1 MGGILTNYKKEWD
14 SLFFKLSH
22 INQYDK
28 EGFIK
33 DLSYQIGQLEFFHNN
48 VTRNQTGNPST
59 SYFKPKKSPEAHQI
73 AYFNLTNGF
82 PKELRGGH
90 WCYIVKRSK
99 SKFLV
104 IPCTS
109 VKDGKLADPD
119 YQVDIEIDNFENDKI
134 TRLQI
139 SDMRGIDAQRLY
151 INKGFYDV
159 VTERNV
165 IMNKVYE
172 FMN

>member
-119 YQVDIEIDNFENDKI
+119 YQVDIEIDSFDNDKI

>member
-119 YQVDIEIDNFENDKI
+119 YQVDIEIDSFENDKI